1 MSIFLPKLKQCDRL
15 SPLHITICN
24 VGSRKLGAYDDY
36 GTSGWNIF
44 APNLT
49 ILGFDADAD
58 ACEAAN
64 AALQDPAV
72 SWTEDHLPFAL
83 SNVSGETTLYVT
95 KAAACS
101 SLYAPNEPYLERFA
115 SLPEFANLDFTVEIP
130 TTTLDEVCQE
140 RAIEAIDF
148 LQIDVQGADLQ
159 VLQGGA
165 AILSWVLAVQVEVEF
180 SHLYCDQPL
189 FADVDAYLR
198 SQGFTLFDL
207 SISRRVRR
215 RSPICSTIHP
225 GQALWGEA
233 FYFRDL
239 LQNDLAGLQPT
250 PPEQLFKLAC
260 IADAMEFPDYALE
273 LLEYLTINYGNNPTY
288 NFADAIVAALSDFPE
303 LVAEGLDNLP
313 VVARVRG
320 IA

>member
-1 MSIFLPKLKQCDRL
+1 MSIFLPKLKQGDRL
-15 SPLHITICN
+15 PAHITICN
-24 VGSRKLGAYDDY
+24 VGSRKLGTYDDY
-36 GTSGWNIF
+36 GASGWNIF

-49 ILGFDADAD
+49 IIGFDADAD
-58 ACEAAN
+58 ACDAAN
-64 AALQDPAV
+64 SALQDPSV
-72 SWTEDHLPFAL
+72 TWTEEHIPLAL
-83 SNVSGETTLYVT
+83 SDTSGETTLYVT

-101 SLYAPNEPYLERFA
+101 SLYPPNEPYLERFA
-115 SLPEFANLDFTVEIP
+115 SLPEFANLDFTVELP
-130 TTTLDEVCQE
+130 VTTLDEVC
-140 RAIEAIDF
+140 RDRGIETIDF

-165 AILSWVLAVQVEVEF
+165 ELLSRVLAVQIEVEF

-189 FADVDAYLR
+189 FADVDTYLR

-207 SISRRVRR
+207 SIARRVRR
-215 RSPICSTIHP
+215 RSPICSTTHP

-239 LQNDLAGLQPT
+239 LQNALAASQPT

-260 IADAMEFPDYALE
+260 IADVMEFPDYALE
-273 LLEYLTINYGNNPTY
+273 LLEYLTVQYGNDPSY
-288 NFADAIVAALSDFPE
+288 NFADAIVAALLEFPE
-303 LVAEGLDNLP
+303 LAAEGLENLP